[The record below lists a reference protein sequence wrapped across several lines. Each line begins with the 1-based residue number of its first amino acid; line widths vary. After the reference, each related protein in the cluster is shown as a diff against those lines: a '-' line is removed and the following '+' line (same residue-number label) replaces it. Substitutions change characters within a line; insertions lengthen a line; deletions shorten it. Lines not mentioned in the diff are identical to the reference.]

1 MDKQQIL
8 ESIRS
13 HLAQRGIE
21 GEDVQMDASLADDLS
36 LDSLD
41 TVELT
46 LSLEEK
52 FEIEIPDTE
61 LEDLVTVADA
71 VDLIESKVAARA

>member
-1 MDKQQIL
+1 MDKQEIL

-21 GEDVQMDASLADDLS
+21 GEDVQMEASLADDLS

-46 LSLEEK
+46 LALEEK

-61 LEDLVTVADA
+61 LEDLVTVTDA
-71 VDLIESKVAARA
+71 VDLIEGKVAARV

>member
-1 MDKQQIL
+1 MDKQEIL

-21 GEDVQMDASLADDLS
+21 GEDVQMEASLADDLS

-61 LEDLVTVADA
+61 LEDLMTVADA
-71 VDLIESKVAARA
+71 VDLIESKVAARV